1 MLKESVEDG
10 RSSNILL
17 ANCLKLRCTQRQA
30 LIAHVQQF
38 VYVHVHVMHMYM
50 HISHVVYMYITC
62 SVHVYHMYCTY
73 TCMYITC
80 SVHVCVIF
88 D

>member
-1 MLKESVEDG
+1 MLKESVKDG

-30 LIAHVQQF
+30 LIAHVHQF
-38 VYVHVHVMHMYM
+38 VYVHVQA
-50 HISHVVYMYITC
+50 
-62 SVHVYHMYCTY
+62 
-73 TCMYITC
+73 YITC
-80 SVHVCVIF
+80 SVHVCVVF